1 MIFLRPNLSPSTP
14 NASIK
19 LANVRAYAPTTHC
32 SAETPPCRSD
42 WMLASAT
49 LTTVLSRKVRNSTVH
64 RQARAR
70 GRRRGASMPSL
81 ACASVSATALAP
93 ADSGQLGAPLG
104 VLQVGQPAEARDG
117 YLPDT
122 VLVYRGPHLVLQQ
135 RRPEQQ
141 EVPVH
146 GGLGRRGD
154 RHSRYRR
161 GRPGRRLPER
171 GLGLGLDKRGHLR
184 PVLDQGEPARDR
196 SLAV

>member
-1 MIFLRPNLSPSTP
+1 MIFLRPNLSPSIP
-14 NASIK
+14 KASIK

-70 GRRRGASMPSL
+70 GRGRGGGMPSL
-81 ACASVSATALAP
+81 SCASVSATALAP

-117 YLPDT
+117 YLPDA
-122 VLVYRGPHLVLQQ
+122 VLVDRGADLALQQ
-135 RRPEQQ
+135 RRAEQQ
-141 EVPVH
+141 DLVVNA
-146 GGLGRRGD
+146 GLRRCRD
-154 RHSRYRR
+154 RDQRDRR
-161 GRPGRRLPER
+161 GRPRRGLAER
-171 GLGLGLDKRGHLR
+171 GLGLGLADRGHLR
-184 PVLDQGEPARDR
+184 PVLHQGEPARD
-196 SLAV
+196 